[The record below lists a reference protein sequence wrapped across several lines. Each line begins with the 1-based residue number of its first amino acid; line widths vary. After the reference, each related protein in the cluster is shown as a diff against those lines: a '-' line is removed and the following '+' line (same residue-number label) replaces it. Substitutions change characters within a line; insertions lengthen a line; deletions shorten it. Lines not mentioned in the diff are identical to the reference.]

1 MHINIF
7 LIIFYS
13 FYFIPDEI
21 NGMEK
26 NIFLSTKYD
35 EVNIRKGPGKNH
47 YVIGIFQKKGI
58 PLKIIDSFDT
68 WLKIKDYE
76 GEIGWVSMSQL
87 SEKKFGI
94 ILKEVKLQ
102 QFPKK
107 NSKELALIKKNML
120 VKVKKCKNN
129 WCQVN
134 VKDFNG
140 WIEVDKFWGAK

>member
-1 MHINIF
+1 M
-7 LIIFYS
+7 
-13 FYFIPDEI
+13 
-21 NGMEK
+21 GK

-35 EVNIRKGPGKNH
+35 EVNLRKGPGKNH

-76 GEIGWVSMSQL
+76 GEIGWVSKSQV

-94 ILKEVKLQ
+94 IMKEVKLQ

-120 VKVKKCKNN
+120 VRVKKCKNN

-140 WIEVDKFWGAK
+140 WIGVDKFWGAK

>member
-1 MHINIF
+1 
-7 LIIFYS
+7 
-13 FYFIPDEI
+13 
-21 NGMEK
+21 MEK

-76 GEIGWVSMSQL
+76 GEIGWVSRSQL

-107 NSKELALIKKNML
+107 NSKELALIKKNIL
-120 VKVKKCKNN
+120 VRVKKCK
-129 WCQVN
+129 
-134 VKDFNG
+134 KPFN
-140 WIEVDKFWGAK
+140 KKKQQC